1 MKNMALFPGC
11 LVLSLFPE
19 YELASK
25 KILALLDIQTHTL
38 PETICCGSVL
48 QSVNSNWIY
57 AAAYDLA
64 LAERSGME
72 IITLC
77 GGCTNSFKRLQW
89 MCRSN
94 PLLLDEINE
103 VLAQVG
109 LSFHNTVHVSH
120 ILEILFERKETLRR
134 QCCKSLPLR
143 VAVMTPCQ
151 VFRPANVMH
160 FDDSDHPRVMQNL
173 ISSTVAEVVSYS
185 MEDDCCGSSLS
196 MSQESVAF
204 RVGQV
209 RLEELEKKK
218 TDMIITA
225 CGNCHLLLQNMQSA
239 YYQGRPIPCLFLP
252 QLLGVAMGF
261 SSKEMMISHPS
272 VRSLIENV

>member
-11 LVLSLFPE
+11 LVLALFPE

-25 KILALLDIQTHTL
+25 KVLALLDIQTCTL

-48 QSVNSNWIY
+48 QSVTPHWIY
-57 AAAYDLA
+57 LAAYNLA
-64 LAERSGME
+64 LAEQSGRE

-89 MCRSN
+89 MCKTN
-94 PLLLDEINE
+94 PLLLDEINR

-109 LSFHNTVHVSH
+109 LSFHNTVSVSH
-120 ILEILFERKETLRR
+120 ILEILWQRKAALQKLCSQSLNLRA
-134 QCCKSLPLR
+134 
-143 VAVMTPCQ
+143 AVMNPCQ
-151 VFRPANVMH
+151 VFRPAHIMH
-160 FDDSDHPRVMQNL
+160 FDDAEHPRVMQNL
-173 ISSTVAEVVSYS
+173 ISSSVAEVIPYS

-196 MSQESVAF
+196 MSQQSAAF
-204 RVGQV
+204 RAGQA
-209 RLEELEKKK
+209 RLEELARKE
-218 TDMIITA
+218 TDIIITA

-239 YYQGRPIPCLFLP
+239 YHSGRPIPCLFLP
-252 QLLGVAMGF
+252 QLLGVSMGF
-261 SSKEMMISHPS
+261 SSEEMMIHPL